1 MIVKRMEEGDLN
13 QVVKIEEQLFS
24 MPWTYDGFL
33 SGISQDGSIFLVA
46 ISEEKV
52 VGYLGMYC
60 SFDEGEITNVGVQ
73 TDMWNQ
79 GIGRKLMDAA
89 LTLAKDRNIE
99 HLILE
104 VRKSNEQAIGLYKKT
119 GFEEIGLR
127 PGFYEMPRE
136 DGIVM
141 KMNWS
146 NWKDNIC

>member
-1 MIVKRMEEGDLN
+1 MIVKAMQEGDLD

-24 MPWTYDGFL
+24 MPWTYEGFL
-33 SGISQDGSIFLVA
+33 GGMNQMGSIFLVA
-46 ISEEKV
+46 KMGEKV

-60 SFDEGEITNVGVQ
+60 AFDEAEITNVGVQ

-141 KMNWS
+141 KMNW
-146 NWKDNIC
+146 NKWKEKIC

>member
-13 QVVKIEEQLFS
+13 QVVTIEEQLFS

-33 SGISQDGSIFLVA
+33 SGIRQDGSIFLVA
-46 ISEEKV
+46 IIEGEV

-60 SFDEGEITNVGVQ
+60 SFDEGEITNVGVKK
-73 TDMWNQ
+73 DRWNQ
-79 GIGRKLMDAA
+79 GIGRMLMDAA
-89 LTLAKDRNIE
+89 LQLANNRNIE

-104 VRKSNEQAIGLYKKT
+104 VRKSNEQAISLYKKT
-119 GFEEIGLR
+119 GFVEIGLR

-141 KMNWS
+141 KMNWN
-146 NWKDNIC
+146 NWKEKIC

>member
-1 MIVKRMEEGDLN
+1 MIVKPMQEGDLN

-33 SGISQDGSIFLVA
+33 GGMNQDGSIFLVA
-46 ISEEKV
+46 KMEEKV

-60 SFDEGEITNVGVQ
+60 AFDEAEITNVGVDQ
-73 TDMWNQ
+73 QMWNQ
-79 GIGRKLMDAA
+79 GIGQILMDAA
-89 LTLAKDRNIE
+89 LKQARQEKIE

-104 VRKSNEQAIGLYKKT
+104 VRKSNTQAIHLYKKT

-127 PGFYEMPRE
+127 PGFYELPRE

-141 KMNWS
+141 KMNWN
-146 NWKDNIC
+146 NWKEKIC

>member
-1 MIVKRMEEGDLN
+1 
-13 QVVKIEEQLFS
+13 
-24 MPWTYDGFL
+24 
-33 SGISQDGSIFLVA
+33 
-46 ISEEKV
+46 
-52 VGYLGMYC
+52 
-60 SFDEGEITNVGVQ
+60 
-73 TDMWNQ
+73 
-79 GIGRKLMDAA
+79 MDAA

-141 KMNWS
+141 KMNW
-146 NWKDNIC
+146 NKWKEKIC

>member
-24 MPWTYDGFL
+24 MPWTYDGFR

-89 LTLAKDRNIE
+89 LMLAKDRNIE

-141 KMNWS
+141 KMNW
-146 NWKDNIC
+146 NKWKEKIC